1 MKVYKT
7 EVYSLC
13 NLCEYIYLHLRLHK
27 TKSLSI
33 IKNEL
38 HEDFGMNLKQ
48 HVNSLSLSNFEKD
61 GAHGPPINIHSVSS
75 WLIWAA
81 CFALAGRDGTRAKAY
96 IKSADSAQLKKMVQ
110 FLLHGRLNGQ
120 LARIALHLYLSIFDS
135 QGSFLLL
142 LEFSMANLQ
151 LAWMSQSFINP
162 RCMGSLWDNL
172 SHHLSF
178 HGAMR

>member
-75 WLIWAA
+75 WLI
-81 CFALAGRDGTRAKAY
+81 
-96 IKSADSAQLKKMVQ
+96 
-110 FLLHGRLNGQ
+110 
-120 LARIALHLYLSIFDS
+120 
-135 QGSFLLL
+135 
-142 LEFSMANLQ
+142 
-151 LAWMSQSFINP
+151 
-162 RCMGSLWDNL
+162 
-172 SHHLSF
+172 
-178 HGAMR
+178 